1 MEIKNASVCVSVV
14 KDVAET
20 AIYLTTALSKFPF
33 PLNLQLHGPTIAENP
48 ELTEI
53 AARVLQEHTAAW
65 SNIQG
70 LLNQCACL
78 ISYFK
83 SAVI

>member
-1 MEIKNASVCVSVV
+1 MAKATICLATV
-14 KDVAET
+14 
-20 AIYLTTALSKFPF
+20 LRALSKFPF
-33 PLNLQLHGPTIAENP
+33 LNLQLHGPTIAENP

-53 AARVLQEHTAAW
+53 AARLLQEHTAAW
-65 SNIQG
+65 SNIQD

>member
-1 MEIKNASVCVSVV
+1 MAKTTICFEISKYVS
-14 KDVAET
+14 
-20 AIYLTTALSKFPF
+20 ISLS
-33 PLNLQLHGPTIAENP
+33 LQLHGPTIAENP

-53 AARVLQEHTAAW
+53 AARLLQEHTAAW
-65 SNIQG
+65 SNIQD